1 MFLKTVLSVFQNAV
15 NDFMSLQEPFLVQD
29 NPPFHPEAIPARKRV
44 LARQEKLMTNIIR
57 WRRYTRSLFGIDE
70 VAKSFL
76 VDCILP
82 VARSGW
88 DVGGEV
94 CIRRVSF
101 FSLQIMSMRTKKI
114 PPRLLNSCQMS

>member
-15 NDFMSLQEPFLVQD
+15 DDLMSLQEPFLAQD

-44 LARQEKLMTNIIR
+44 LARQKKLIINIIR
-57 WRRYTRSLFGIDE
+57 WRKYTKSLFGIDE

-76 VDCILP
+76 VDCVLP

-101 FSLQIMSMRTKKI
+101 FNRK
-114 PPRLLNSCQMS
+114 

>member
-1 MFLKTVLSVFQNAV
+1 MFLKTVLSVFQNAM
-15 NDFMSLQEPFLVQD
+15 NDSMSLQEPFLAQH

-44 LARQEKLMTNIIR
+44 LARHEKLVTNIIR
-57 WRRYTRSLFGIDE
+57 WRRYTKLLFGIDE

-76 VDCILP
+76 MDCILP

-88 DVGGEV
+88 EVGGEA

-101 FSLQIMSMRTKKI
+101 
-114 PPRLLNSCQMS
+114 LLTVNIVRAS

>member
-1 MFLKTVLSVFQNAV
+1 MFLKTVLNVFQNAV
-15 NDFMSLQEPFLVQD
+15 NDFMSLQGPFLAKD
-29 NPPFHPEAIPARKRV
+29 NPPFHPDAIPARKRV
-44 LARQEKLMTNIIR
+44 LARQKKLIVNIIR
-57 WRRYTRSLFGIDE
+57 WRKYTKSLFGIDE

-88 DVGGEV
+88 DVGGEE

-101 FSLQIMSMRTKKI
+101 F
-114 PPRLLNSCQMS
+114 